1 MTLKELKIKFK
12 EQGDFKYTF
21 EWYLPVSCKLKI
33 ADLIARGHYAT
44 ENQAVYEALQDLF
57 KKRG

>member
-1 MTLKELKIKFK
+1 MTLKELKIRFK
-12 EQGDFKYTF
+12 KQGDFKYTF

-33 ADLIARGHYAT
+33 ADLVAQGHYAT